1 MCMHGVLRGD
11 RLVLS
16 YETCSHVLP
25 VVLQSFFTAPY
36 NNMRT
41 LKFKAQPTNAFFAT
55 VNQMFGGSSQLPTT
69 AERVGIKS
77 NCLDNI
83 VRSWEEPLNT

>member
-1 MCMHGVLRGD
+1 MKQQGAKAIL
-11 RLVLS
+11 
-16 YETCSHVLP
+16 ETFNSKKL
-25 VVLQSFFTAPY
+25 TALI

-69 AERVGIKS
+69 AERAVIKS
-77 NCLDNI
+77 N
-83 VRSWEEPLNT
+83 R